1 MKRPP
6 YLARVAAGVAAT
18 VVEETRRL
26 PTHAL
31 TLPMT
36 SVSKVLQTSMRVQ
49 QTMTQLAIKGDQAL
63 SFLYPLPEQ
72 PEWAVFDEDLSG
84 TEEPD
89 TAAGPGRF
97 ALYSTP
103 PEAAL
108 VEAEPVADA
117 DPGAPEV
124 VATLGYDALTLA
136 QLRPRLASLTQGQV
150 EALLAYERSH
160 GARSPFLTMLENRLS
175 ALAAK

>member
-6 YLARVAAGVAAT
+6 YLARVAAGLAAT
-18 VVEETRRL
+18 MVEETRRL

-72 PEWAVFDEDLSG
+72 PEWAVFDEDLAG
-84 TEEPD
+84 EAEAD
-89 TAAGPGRF
+89 AAAGPGRF

-124 VATLGYDALTLA
+124 VTTLGYDSLTLA
-136 QLRPRLASLTQGQV
+136 QLRPRLASLPQGQV
-150 EALLAYERSH
+150 EALLVYERGH
-160 GARSPFLTMLENRLS
+160 RARSPFLTMLENRLA

>member
-6 YLARVAAGVAAT
+6 YLARVAAGLAAT
-18 VVEETRRL
+18 MVEETRRL

-49 QTMTQLAIKGDQAL
+49 QTMTQLAIKGDHAL

-72 PEWAVFDEDLSG
+72 PEWAVFDEDLAG
-84 TEEPD
+84 ETEAD
-89 TAAGPGRF
+89 AAGPGRF

-103 PEAAL
+103 PEATL

-124 VATLGYDALTLA
+124 VTTLGYDSLTLA
-136 QLRPRLASLTQGQV
+136 QLRPRLASLPQDQV
-150 EALLAYERSH
+150 EALLAYERGH
-160 GARSPFLTMLENRLS
+160 GARSPFLTMLENRLA